1 MNIVNNKRKK
11 DSQTKIQRAFVELI
25 QFKTINEITISDI
38 CQKANLN
45 RSTFYSNYLDIYDL
59 ADKIRDELF
68 QDVLALYPEET
79 KEKKHS
85 YDFLRLFR
93 HIKENQL
100 FYKTYFKLNY
110 DNDTDFFKEMI
121 DDSEFERF
129 YKNKDHL
136 KYHITFFRHGLNA
149 IIESWLYNG
158 CQESPEEIEEII
170 KEEYQIKKYI

>member
-25 QFKTINEITISDI
+25 QFKAINEITISDI

-121 DDSEFERF
+121 DD
-129 YKNKDHL
+129 
-136 KYHITFFRHGLNA
+136 
-149 IIESWLYNG
+149 
-158 CQESPEEIEEII
+158 
-170 KEEYQIKKYI
+170 